1 MNKKYQFTKW
11 ACYTNNISMSVVS
24 NLSPLLFLTFREQYG
39 LSYSQLGFLVLINFV
54 TQLSV
59 DLVFSFFSHR
69 FNITKVVRIT
79 PLITLVGLVVYSV
92 PTMLL
97 PGAAYA
103 FILLGTII
111 FSSAAGLSEVLT
123 SPVVAAI
130 PSKNPDREMSQLHSI
145 YAWGVV
151 GVVVI
156 STVFL
161 TVFGSERWQYL
172 ALLWTVIPL
181 AGAIMFAHATL
192 PPLATPERASRAAG
206 IFKDKRMMLCI
217 LSIFLGGA
225 VECTMSQWSS
235 GYIESALGLP
245 KVYGDIFGVAMFGL
259 AMGAGRTAYA
269 KFGKRIYP
277 ILTGGFACS
286 VVCYV
291 VAAMSGN
298 AVVGLLACGLTG
310 LSTAML
316 WPGSL
321 IMMEDIVPSVGVAC
335 YAIMAAGGD
344 LGASLGPQLVG
355 VIADAAVGIPALS
368 GLAKRMGM
376 SADMLGMRIG
386 LLVAAVLATAGAVLV
401 LCIWRMFAKNKKAE

>member
-11 ACYTNNISMSVVS
+11 ACYTNNISMSVVA
-24 NLSPLLFLTFREQYG
+24 NLSPLLFLTFKEQYG
-39 LSYSQLGFLVLINFV
+39 LSYSQLGFLVLINYV
-54 TQLSV
+54 TQLSI

-79 PLITLVGLVVYSV
+79 PLITLVGLVVYSI

-259 AMGAGRTAYA
+259 AMGAGRMAYA

-291 VAAMSGN
+291 VAAVSGN

-368 GLAKRMGM
+368 GLAQRLGM

-401 LCIWRMFAKNKKAE
+401 LCIWRRFAKNKKAE

>member
-11 ACYTNNISMSVVS
+11 ACYTNNISMSVVG
-24 NLSPLLFLTFREQYG
+24 NLSPLLFLTFKEQYG

-97 PGAAYA
+97 PEAAYA

-245 KVYGDIFGVAMFGL
+245 KVYGDIFGVAVFGL
-259 AMGAGRTAYA
+259 AMGAGRMAYA

-286 VVCYV
+286 VVCYA
-291 VAAMSGN
+291 VAAVSGN

-368 GLAKRMGM
+368 GLAKRLGM

-401 LCIWRMFAKNKKAE
+401 LCIWRRFAKNKKAE

>member
-11 ACYTNNISMSVVS
+11 ACYTNNISMSVVA
-24 NLSPLLFLTFREQYG
+24 NLSPLLFLTFKEQYG

-79 PLITLVGLVVYSV
+79 PLITLVGLVMYSV

-245 KVYGDIFGVAMFGL
+245 KVYGDIFGVAVFGF
-259 AMGAGRTAYA
+259 AMGAGRMAYA

-291 VAAMSGN
+291 VAAVSGN

-368 GLAKRMGM
+368 GLAKRLGM

-401 LCIWRMFAKNKKAE
+401 LCIWRRFAKNKKAE

>member
-11 ACYTNNISMSVVS
+11 ACYTNNISMSVVA
-24 NLSPLLFLTFREQYG
+24 NLSPLLFLTFKEQYG
-39 LSYSQLGFLVLINFV
+39 LSYSQLGFLVLINYV

-79 PLITLVGLVVYSV
+79 PLITLVGLVVYSI

-111 FSSAAGLSEVLT
+111 FSAAAGLSEVLT

-181 AGAIMFAHATL
+181 TGVIMFAHATL

-291 VAAMSGN
+291 VAAVSGN

-368 GLAKRMGM
+368 GLAKRLGM

-386 LLVAAVLATAGAVLV
+386 LLVAAVLATAGTVLV
-401 LCIWRMFAKNKKAE
+401 LCIWRRLAKR

>member
-11 ACYTNNISMSVVS
+11 ACYTNNISMSVVG
-24 NLSPLLFLTFREQYG
+24 NLSPLLFLTFKEQYG

-245 KVYGDIFGVAMFGL
+245 KVYGDIFGVAVFGL
-259 AMGAGRTAYA
+259 AMGAGRMAYA

-291 VAAMSGN
+291 VAAVSGN

-368 GLAKRMGM
+368 GLAKRLGM

-401 LCIWRMFAKNKKAE
+401 LCIRRRFAKNKKAE

>member
-11 ACYTNNISMSVVS
+11 ACYTNNISMSVVG

-245 KVYGDIFGVAMFGL
+245 KVYGDIFGVAVFGF
-259 AMGAGRTAYA
+259 AMGAGRMAYA

-291 VAAMSGN
+291 VAAVSGN

-355 VIADAAVGIPALS
+355 VIADAAVGIPALA
-368 GLAKRMGM
+368 GLAQRLGM

-386 LLVAAVLATAGAVLV
+386 LLVAAVLATAGTVLV
-401 LCIWRMFAKNKKAE
+401 LCIWRRFAKNKKAE

>member
-1 MNKKYQFTKW
+1 MDKKYQFTKW
-11 ACYTNNISMSVVS
+11 ACYTNNISMSVVA
-24 NLSPLLFLTFREQYG
+24 NLSPLLFLIFREQYG
-39 LSYSQLGFLVLINFV
+39 LSYSQLGFLVLINYV

-69 FNITKVVRIT
+69 FNISKVVRGT
-79 PLITLVGLVVYSV
+79 PLITLVGLLVYSI
-92 PTMLL
+92 PTMLF

-103 FILLGTII
+103 FILTGTVI

-130 PSKNPDREMSQLHSI
+130 PSENPDREMSKLHSI

-151 GVVVI
+151 GVVII

-161 TVFGSERWQYL
+161 TVFGSQRWQYL
-172 ALLWTVIPL
+172 AMLWTIIPL
-181 AGAIMFAHATL
+181 TGAIMFARTTL

-206 IFKDKRMMLCI
+206 IFTDKRMMLCI

-235 GYIESALGLP
+235 GYIERALGLP

-259 AMGAGRTAYA
+259 AMGIGRMAYA

-277 ILTGGFACS
+277 VLSGGFICS

-291 VAAMSGN
+291 VAAVSGN
-298 AVVGLLACGLTG
+298 ALVGLIACGLTG
-310 LSTAML
+310 LATSML

-355 VIADAAVGIPALS
+355 VIADEAAKISALAE
-368 GLAKRMGM
+368 LAERLEM
-376 SADMLGMRIG
+376 STDMLGMRLG
-386 LLVAAVLATAGAVLV
+386 LMVAALLSTAGAVLV
-401 LCIWRMFAKNKKAE
+401 LCIWRRFARSKKA

>member
-11 ACYTNNISMSVVS
+11 ACYTNNISMSVVG

-79 PLITLVGLVVYSV
+79 PIITLAGLLIYSI
-92 PTMLL
+92 PTLFL

-130 PSKNPDREMSQLHSI
+130 PSENPDREMSQLHSI

-151 GVVVI
+151 GVVII

-161 TVFGSERWQYL
+161 SVFGNERWQYL
-172 ALLWTVIPL
+172 ALLWTIIPL
-181 AGAIMFAHATL
+181 TGAIMFAHATL

-206 IFKDKRMMLCI
+206 IFTDKRMLLCI

-259 AMGAGRTAYA
+259 AMGAGRMAYA

-277 ILTGGFACS
+277 ILSGSFACS

-291 VAAMSGN
+291 VASVSGN
-298 AVVGLLACGLTG
+298 ALVGLIACGLTG

-355 VIADAAVGIPALS
+355 VIADAAAGIPALA
-368 GLAKRMGM
+368 GLAQRLGI

-386 LLVAAVLATAGAVLV
+386 LLVAAVLATVGTVLV
-401 LCIWRMFAKNKKAE
+401 LCIWRRFSKNKKVK

>member
-11 ACYTNNISMSVVS
+11 ACYTNNISMSVVA

-39 LSYSQLGFLVLINFV
+39 LSYSQLGFLVLINYV
-54 TQLSV
+54 TQLSI

-181 AGAIMFAHATL
+181 TGVIMFAHATL

-291 VAAMSGN
+291 VAAVSGN

-368 GLAKRMGM
+368 GLAKRLGM
-376 SADMLGMRIG
+376 SADMMGMRIG

-401 LCIWRMFAKNKKAE
+401 LCIWRRFAKNKKAE

>member
-11 ACYTNNISMSVVS
+11 ACYTNNISMSVVA

-39 LSYSQLGFLVLINFV
+39 LSYSQLGFLVLINYV
-54 TQLSV
+54 TQLSI

-111 FSSAAGLSEVLT
+111 FSAAAGLSEVLT

-181 AGAIMFAHATL
+181 TGVIMFAHATL

-291 VAAMSGN
+291 VAAVSGN

-368 GLAKRMGM
+368 GLAKRLGM

-386 LLVAAVLATAGAVLV
+386 LLVAAVLATAGTVLV
-401 LCIWRMFAKNKKAE
+401 LCIWRRFAKNKKAE

>member
-11 ACYTNNISMSVVS
+11 ACYTNNISMSVVA
-24 NLSPLLFLTFREQYG
+24 NLSPLLFLTFKEQYG
-39 LSYSQLGFLVLINFV
+39 LSYSQLGFLVLINYV

-79 PLITLVGLVVYSV
+79 PLITLVGLVVYSI

-111 FSSAAGLSEVLT
+111 FSAAAGLSEVLT

-181 AGAIMFAHATL
+181 VGVIMFAHATL

-291 VAAMSGN
+291 VAAVSGN

-368 GLAKRMGM
+368 GLAKRLGM

-386 LLVAAVLATAGAVLV
+386 LLVAAVLATAGTVLV
-401 LCIWRMFAKNKKAE
+401 LCIWRRLAKR

>member
-11 ACYTNNISMSVVS
+11 ACYTNNISMSVVA

-39 LSYSQLGFLVLINFV
+39 LSYSQLGFLVLINYV
-54 TQLSV
+54 TQLSI

-92 PTMLL
+92 PTMLM

-245 KVYGDIFGVAMFGL
+245 KVYGDIFGVAVFGF
-259 AMGAGRTAYA
+259 AMGAGRMAYA

-286 VVCYV
+286 MVCYV

-298 AVVGLLACGLTG
+298 AVVGMLACGLTG

-368 GLAKRMGM
+368 GLAKRLGM
-376 SADMLGMRIG
+376 SADMMGMRIG

-401 LCIWRMFAKNKKAE
+401 LCIWRRFAKNKNV

>member
-11 ACYTNNISMSVVS
+11 ACYTNNISMSVVA

-39 LSYSQLGFLVLINFV
+39 LSYSQLGFLVLINYV
-54 TQLSV
+54 TQLSI

-181 AGAIMFAHATL
+181 TGVIMFAHATL

-291 VAAMSGN
+291 VAAVSGN

-368 GLAKRMGM
+368 GLAKRLGM

-401 LCIWRMFAKNKKAE
+401 LCIWRRFAKNKNV

>member
-1 MNKKYQFTKW
+1 MGGQ
-11 ACYTNNISMSVVS
+11 
-24 NLSPLLFLTFREQYG
+24 
-39 LSYSQLGFLVLINFV
+39 
-54 TQLSV
+54 
-59 DLVFSFFSHR
+59 
-69 FNITKVVRIT
+69 
-79 PLITLVGLVVYSV
+79 VGSEATV
-92 PTMLL
+92 
-97 PGAAYA
+97 
-103 FILLGTII
+103 I
-111 FSSAAGLSEVLT
+111 FSAAAGFSEALV
-123 SPVVAAI
+123 SPIIAAI
-130 PSKNPDREMSQLHSI
+130 PAKDPEREMSKLHSI

-181 AGAIMFAHATL
+181 TGVIMFAHATL

-291 VAAMSGN
+291 VAAVSGN

-368 GLAKRMGM
+368 GLAKRLGM

-401 LCIWRMFAKNKKAE
+401 LCIWRRFAKNKNV

>member
-1 MNKKYQFTKW
+1 MEKNYQFTKW
-11 ACYTNNISMSVVS
+11 ACYTNNISMSIVA

-39 LSYSQLGFLVLINFV
+39 LSYSQLGFLVLMNYI

-69 FNITKVVRIT
+69 FNIGRVVRTT
-79 PLITLVGLVVYSV
+79 PILTMVGLVVYSV
-92 PTMLL
+92 PTMFF
-97 PGAAYA
+97 PEAAYG
-103 FILLGTII
+103 FLLAGTVI

-130 PSKNPDREMSQLHSI
+130 PSKNPDREMSKLHSV

-151 GVVVI
+151 GMVI
-156 STVFL
+156 VSTAFL
-161 TVFGSERWQYL
+161 AVFGNERWQYL
-172 ALLWTVIPL
+172 ALLWTVVPL
-181 AGAIMFAHATL
+181 AGAIMFAYTTL

-206 IFKDKRMMLCI
+206 IFKDKRMLLCI

-225 VECTMSQWSS
+225 VECTMAQWSS

-259 AMGAGRTAYA
+259 AMGIVRVAYA
-269 KFGKRIYP
+269 KFGKGIYP
-277 ILTGGFACS
+277 VLTGGFALS
-286 VVCYV
+286 IVCYV
-291 VAAMSGN
+291 VAAVSGN
-298 AVVGLLACGLTG
+298 PVVGLIACGMTG
-310 LSTAML
+310 MATAML

-355 VIADAAVGIPALS
+355 VIADSAAKIPALA
-368 GLAKRMGM
+368 GLADRLGM
-376 SADMLGMRIG
+376 SADMLGMRLG
-386 LLVAAVLATAGAVLV
+386 LIVAAVLATIGTL
-401 LCIWRMFAKNKKAE
+401 LILGIWRKFANKKAE